1 MCAVGV
7 LVHGTDLKG
16 KKVELTKL
24 CVNVFRPVNKSF
36 GVSSNLSVFYSQLIL
51 FQRSEDKTVST
62 LKILI
67 CSSPSQDWI
76 S

>member
-24 CVNVFRPVNKSF
+24 YVFRPVNKSF

-62 LKILI
+62 LKIL
-67 CSSPSQDWI
+67 SSSLSQA
-76 S
+76 